1 MYKYFKKI
9 SGFSND
15 EYIYSWKSTDLSD
28 QKINSVAASSYII
41 TPKFSYYGSKY
52 KWNSMEGV

>member
-52 KWNSMEGV
+52 K